1 MRSARSQAP
10 PTMVV
15 NTRSLAE
22 LSYRSPSLG
31 NRADAGASPAVQLPV
46 WSQNREWSG
55 DAHRVLGPQT
65 LIYDVS
71 DTQKK

>member
-10 PTMVV
+10 PTVV
-15 NTRSLAE
+15 MNTRSLAE
-22 LSYRSPSLG
+22 LSYSSPSLG
-31 NRADAGASPAVQLPV
+31 NRADTGASPAVELPV

-55 DAHRVLGPQT
+55 DARCVLEPQM

-71 DTQKK
+71 DT